1 MIKDLE
7 LFDYIKIK
15 SITSIEQLAVSL
27 QISDATARR
36 RLKELEAAG
45 LLNILRGGNIEIID
59 DLELSKSDTFKQ
71 RVVGLDKQLS
81 SRIAASYVNDGD
93 IIFID
98 NGTTVREMLKH
109 LTKKDVK
116 IYTNGIYHLL
126 HNTNL
131 EIDINIIPGELLI
144 KEASIVGAEAIS
156 YLSTLKIDKAF
167 IGANGFDE
175 DGIYTPHRREMV
187 IKEYILRHAQR
198 GYVVMEENKRGK
210 KSKYKICPS
219 DKYPII
225 TERTL

>member
-7 LFDYIKIK
+7 LLEYIKNHDIS
-15 SITSIEQLAVSL
+15 SIVQLAASL

-45 LLNILRGGNIEIID
+45 LLHMIRGGKIEIID

-81 SRIAASYVNDGD
+81 SKIAASYVQDGD
-93 IIFID
+93 VIFID

-109 LTKKDVK
+109 LTKIKVK
-116 IYTNGIYHLL
+116 IYTNGVYHLL

-131 EIDINIIPGELLI
+131 DLDINIIPGELLI
-144 KEASIVGAEAIS
+144 KEASIVGGEAIS

-167 IGANGFDE
+167 IGANGFDQN
-175 DGIYTPHRREMV
+175 GVYTPHRREMI
-187 IKEYILRHAQR
+187 IKEFSLRHAQH
-198 GYVVMEENKRGK
+198 GYIVMEEDKRGK
-210 KSKYKICPS
+210 QSKYKICDS
-219 DKYPII
+219 DMYPII
-225 TERTL
+225 TEKSI